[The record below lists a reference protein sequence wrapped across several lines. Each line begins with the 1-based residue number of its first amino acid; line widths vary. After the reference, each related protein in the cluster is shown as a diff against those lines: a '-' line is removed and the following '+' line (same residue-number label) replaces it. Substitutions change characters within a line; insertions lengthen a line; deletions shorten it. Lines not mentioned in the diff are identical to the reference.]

1 MTIAVKGGYFMT
13 SILLLTH
20 DTNVVSTIKEILIPQ
35 NYRIYISEFK
45 DLILRIY
52 MMDIK
57 FIIVDMDDVKPAI
70 LNTLNDIKEM
80 QYIPV
85 LGIYSGEHPVGIR
98 SNTLNY
104 SMCKS
109 EIPSRLTGIVG
120 SFVDFKKSYDV
131 VRECYDTIDMINNEI
146 DTSFK
151 KFTANGICT
160 TIGSIEPLLQEI
172 FEGNQFLGNKPSIIL
187 VFSKSAGYTN
197 VDVYK
202 NAKKEREPIIISS
215 HSALWDSISIG
226 NEFFLN
232 CDEKKYSDIDNY
244 KYIFQSKVL
253 NKIGAISNF
262 AGYST
267 TDTVIVGL
275 NYKYKVTNVDAKI
288 IKSLCININ
297 FINNIYNKFD
307 EVNEA
312 FKYTMDALARAGEA
326 ADDDTGNHI
335 KRVNKYSFFIA
346 NELNLESDF
355 VDKIKY
361 SAQMHDVGKIH
372 IPQTIL
378 KKNGKLTK
386 EEFDQI
392 KLHPIYGAKIIGNS
406 PHLKMA
412 AEIALNHHEKY
423 DGSGYPNGI
432 RAEEIP
438 LSARIVALADIYDAL
453 RSPRI
458 YKPAFSPE
466 KTFEIITVGDGRV
479 EPKHFDPYVLEIY
492 KKFHKEL
499 DEIYEKMK

>member
-1 MTIAVKGGYFMT
+1 MA

-20 DTNVVSTIKEILIPQ
+20 DINVVSAIKERLIPQ
-35 NYRIYISEFK
+35 NHRIYISELK
-45 DLILRIY
+45 DLILKTY

-70 LNTLNDIKEM
+70 LNTISDIKEM
-80 QYIPV
+80 QYVPV
-85 LGIYSGEHPVGIR
+85 LGIYSKERPTGIY
-98 SNTLNY
+98 SKALSY

-109 EIPSRLTGIVG
+109 EIPLRLTEIVE
-120 SFVDFKKSYDV
+120 SFVDFKESYDV
-131 VRECYDTIDMINNEI
+131 VRECYDTIDMISNEI
-146 DTSFK
+146 DRSFK
-151 KFTANGICT
+151 KFTKDGICT
-160 TIGSIEPLLQEI
+160 TSSSLEPLLQEI
-172 FEGNQFLGNKPSIIL
+172 FEENKFLSNKPSIIL
-187 VFSKSAGYTN
+187 AFSKNEGYTN
-197 VDVYK
+197 IDVYK
-202 NAKKEREPIIISS
+202 NAKKERKSIMISS
-215 HSALWDSISIG
+215 HSMLWDNISVG

-244 KYIFQSKVL
+244 KYIFQSKIM
-253 NKIGAISNF
+253 NKIGTIKNF
-262 AGYST
+262 TGYCT
-267 TDTVIVGL
+267 TDTIIIGM
-275 NYKYKVTNVDAKI
+275 NYNSKVTNIDAKI
-288 IKSLCININ
+288 IKNLCININ
-297 FINNIYNKFD
+297 FMNNIYNKFD
-307 EVNEA
+307 EVNES

-335 KRVNKYSFFIA
+335 KRVNKYSWFIA
-346 NELNLESDF
+346 DELNLESDF

-372 IPQTIL
+372 IPQSIL
-378 KKNGKLTK
+378 KKNGKLTNQ
-386 EEFDQI
+386 EFNEI
-392 KLHPIYGAKIIGNS
+392 KLHTIYGAKIVGNS

-412 AEIALNHHEKY
+412 SEIALNHHEKY

-432 RAEEIP
+432 EGEKIP

-466 KTFEIITVGDGRV
+466 KTYEIITLGDGRV

-499 DEIYEKMK
+499 DEIYENMN